1 MRPLAQSFPPTLQAS
16 PSRPPDRTKSFR
28 HSHHRTLGVLALL
41 FTVYLYSSLL
51 AFPTG
56 AGVGRPVV
64 DKYGAMVKEGAKA
77 FLYEEY
83 KSLAKFVL
91 FLGLILLVL
100 FTVQDQTTKTD
111 GVRTM
116 FAFFLGAVLSATAGW
131 CGMMVATD
139 GNTRTTAACAGRE
152 VVDEKTGEIRGTGT
166 LNDGLTVAFKAGAV
180 MGFVVV
186 GLGLVGVSGAF
197 LVVAINYTKQEA
209 LQILASFGFGA
220 SSIALFARVAGG
232 IYTKAADVG
241 ADLVGKVEAGIDED
255 DPHNPAVIADNVGAD
270 PRPARAA
277 THERR
282 RPGMKS
288 RDVDRG

>member
-1 MRPLAQSFPPTLQAS
+1 
-16 PSRPPDRTKSFR
+16 
-28 HSHHRTLGVLALL
+28 
-41 FTVYLYSSLL
+41 
-51 AFPTG
+51 
-56 AGVGRPVV
+56 
-64 DKYGAMVKEGAKA
+64 MVKEGAKA

-139 GNTRTTAACAGRE
+139 GNTRTTAACAGKE
-152 VVDEKTGEIRGTGT
+152 VVDEKTGEVRGTGT

-220 SSIALFARVAGG
+220 SSIALFARIAPWVVLEQAFDGVKEVLNGTLRGLGQQAAGVVTSFAG
-232 IYTKAADVG
+232 VSGYTSCCPITDA
-241 ADLVGKVEAGIDED
+241 
-255 DPHNPAVIADNVGAD
+255 H
-270 PRPARAA
+270 A
-277 THERR
+277 T
-282 RPGMKS
+282 GLQ
-288 RDVDRG
+288 

>member
-1 MRPLAQSFPPTLQAS
+1 MTYHLLGPNVEVIEAVLPALGGGATRSRNPSRPPFKAP
-16 PSRPPDRTKSFR
+16 PSRPPDRTKSFQ

-139 GNTRTTAACAGRE
+139 GNTRTTAACAGKE
-152 VVDEKTGEIRGTGT
+152 VKDSQGKVTGGTGS
-166 LNDGLTVAFKAGAV
+166 LNDGLRVAFKAGSV

-186 GLGLVGVSGAF
+186 G
-197 LVVAINYTKQEA
+197 
-209 LQILASFGFGA
+209 
-220 SSIALFARVAGG
+220 
-232 IYTKAADVG
+232 ADS
-241 ADLVGKVEAGIDED
+241 A
-255 DPHNPAVIADNVGAD
+255 
-270 PRPARAA
+270 
-277 THERR
+277 
-282 RPGMKS
+282 
-288 RDVDRG
+288 